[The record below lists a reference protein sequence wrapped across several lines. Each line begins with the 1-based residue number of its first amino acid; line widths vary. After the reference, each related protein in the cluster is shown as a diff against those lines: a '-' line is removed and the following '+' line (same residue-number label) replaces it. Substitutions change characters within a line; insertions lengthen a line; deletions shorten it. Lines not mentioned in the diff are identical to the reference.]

1 MTGVASI
8 RRQLLWWLIPG
19 TLLIFF
25 ASIASA
31 WWIAHDAASD
41 AHDRG
46 LVEAAKEVAEQLL
59 LQSPAVLKEL
69 PPSAQRALLA
79 SPFDQV
85 FFRIDSET
93 RGNLAGTTSLPLPPT
108 LSTAVPPLLFDIT
121 IPPHILRAAAL
132 RTTIDGEGLLVM
144 IASTSRQRDRL
155 INEILIGLI
164 VPEFLLILAT
174 LALVWVGISAGL
186 RPLAGLRTELARRSA
201 DDLRPVTTAAP
212 EELQPVVAEINSL
225 LERLE
230 KSLASQRHFVSDAAH
245 QLRTPIAALQ
255 AQVEATLR
263 ETDRETAARLQRVLS
278 PALRLSHLVDQ
289 LLALARAEPS
299 GKVAQEFLSLPTLV
313 HNVAEHWL
321 PKAIAKN
328 IDLGFELEPANIRGN
343 RLLLAEVLAN
353 LIDNALRHTPPGG
366 TVNVSC
372 RQEDDRAV
380 FSVEDSGPGIPEEER
395 DKVFARFY
403 QSPGHAGEGCGLGL
417 AIVKEFTHQH
427 GGVVVIDTAPTLG
440 GARIRVSL
448 PVADAGP
455 D

>member
-31 WWIAHDAASD
+31 WWIANDAASD

-59 LQSPAVLKEL
+59 LQSPTMLKEL

-79 SPFDQV
+79 SPLDHV
-85 FFRIDSET
+85 SFRIDSTT
-93 RGNLAGTTSLPLPPT
+93 RGNLAGTTTLPLPPM
-108 LSTAVPPLLFDIT
+108 LSAGSPPFLFDIAGT
-121 IPPHILRAAAL
+121 PDALRAAAL
-132 RTTIDGEGLLVM
+132 RAMIDGEEMLVL

-164 VPEFLLILAT
+164 VPEFALILAT
-174 LALVWVGISAGL
+174 LALVWFGIGAGL
-186 RPLAGLRTELARRSA
+186 RPLAGLRSELARRSA

-212 EELQPVVAEINSL
+212 EELQPVVNEINSL

-263 ETDRETAARLQRVLS
+263 ETDRETATRLQRVLS

-299 GKVAQEFLSLPTLV
+299 GKVAQEFVSLPTLV

-321 PKAIAKN
+321 PKAIARN
-328 IDLGFELEPANIRGN
+328 IDLGFELAPVNIRGN

-372 RQEDDRAV
+372 RREDDRAI
-380 FSVEDSGPGIPEEER
+380 FSVEDSGPGIPEAER
-395 DKVFARFY
+395 EKVFSRFY

-427 GGVVVIDTAPTLG
+427 GGRVGIDDSPGLG

-448 PVADAGP
+448 PAADAEP